1 MGNKNWFSSS
11 LVMMQKHL
19 PCLNDFRNEAFVR
32 IIFLIRYGKYKGKQE
47 QELGRG
53 IDNGN

>member
-11 LVMMQKHL
+11 LVMMKNIF
-19 PCLNDFRNEAFVR
+19 CFNDFRYEAFVR
-32 IIFLIRYGKYKGKQE
+32 IIFLIHYGKYKRKQK

-53 IDNGN
+53 T

>member
-1 MGNKNWFSSS
+1 MENKNWFSSS
-11 LVMMQKHL
+11 LVMMQKRFL
-19 PCLNDFRNEAFVR
+19 LKQFRNEAFVR

-53 IDNGN
+53 T

>member
-11 LVMMQKHL
+11 LVMMQNIF
-19 PCLNDFRNEAFVR
+19 CLNNFRNEAFVR

-53 IDNGN
+53 T